1 MQCSDLLIW
10 MCTVLKILLYKKIT
24 LKKSIIFYK
33 FIKHA
38 DLTLTLF
45 VVDVVGLCYVTS
57 NGMAYEWIF
66 LWSKDISEKLRKMVV
81 SANEAGKSY
90 KTIATKKTKTIINLL
105 SNVWEHFQH
114 KSYSDQRP
122 AKNNYK
128 DKLYK
133 ASGGL
138 SFQEILFTCCM

>member
-1 MQCSDLLIW
+1 
-10 MCTVLKILLYKKIT
+10 
-24 LKKSIIFYK
+24 
-33 FIKHA
+33 
-38 DLTLTLF
+38 
-45 VVDVVGLCYVTS
+45 
-57 NGMAYEWIF
+57 MAYEWIF

-122 AKNNYK
+122 AKIT
-128 DKLYK
+128 LHK